1 MIPFHIPYVISHVDK
16 VVTDRLS
23 ALEYRADLGDPSAQG
38 VVQQYRSACQ
48 STSNAAS
55 LVLMVAFES
64 SLGLGFDG
72 ITFNSD
78 SDSDSDNNSSSSS
91 IGWIARDTSKPG
103 RERSDTKECW
113 VIQSTLTAA
122 TTLIDNINSRGNYIL

>member
-1 MIPFHIPYVISHVDK
+1 MIPFHIPYVISHVDA

-55 LVLMVAFES
+55 LVLMVA
-64 SLGLGFDG
+64 LTQKG
-72 ITFNSD
+72 
-78 SDSDSDNNSSSSS
+78 
-91 IGWIARDTSKPG
+91 
-103 RERSDTKECW
+103 
-113 VIQSTLTAA
+113 VIQLILVLATIYFLEQPLITEEKNTLTA
-122 TTLIDNINSRGNYIL
+122 ILLPVKE